1 MKVSRLVIT
10 DANAPN
16 LIEERTV
23 KVRKLVLCN
32 ILWWHAEG
40 ENVVEPR
47 NWVSGFAENC

>member
-23 KVRKLVLCN
+23 RVRKLVLCN
-32 ILWWHAEG
+32 VLWWHAEG
-40 ENVVEPR
+40 GNVVEPR